1 MLNSSMFGEIDPVIP
16 TNILIASFFSALFS
30 YDATSDTDRPGE
42 GLSFKQDDIIHILN
56 GSDEEWWSA
65 ALVGPTAE
73 DGQQGLVPSKRRYMI
88 KDTE

>member
-1 MLNSSMFGEIDPVIP
+1 MFGEIDPVIP
-16 TNILIASFFSALFS
+16 INILIASFFSALFS